1 VLIQT
6 KINYAICRKKVLDF
20 YQRTS
25 LTAYCTAFSYRPLPL
40 PPDKSFS
47 EMYLE
52 LPADCRQLYSK
63 LCRSPTPQPWTSTT
77 HKIRQPQFHSSGKYI
92 LPYNILFMLI
102 YKLFTFLLL

>member
-1 VLIQT
+1 
-6 KINYAICRKKVLDF
+6 VLDF

-47 EMYLE
+47 EIYLE

-63 LCRSPTPQPWTSTT
+63 LCRSPTPHPWTSTT
-77 HKIRQPQFHSSGKYI
+77 HPIKQPQFHSSGRYI
-92 LPYNILFMLI
+92 LCYSLLSET
-102 YKLFTFLLL
+102 FTFNYSFIKTLIQIQHGTFY

>member
-1 VLIQT
+1 VVVICIQ
-6 KINYAICRKKVLDF
+6 INYYVCRKKVLDF

-63 LCRSPTPQPWTSTT
+63 LCRSPTPHPWTSVT
-77 HKIRQPQFHSSGKYI
+77 HKIRQPQFHSSGKLI
-92 LPYNILFMLI
+92 LCSHLI
-102 YKLFTFLLL
+102 I